1 MQKAFQFEQKW
12 PKIFWCLSR
21 KIITPLQKKITKL
34 HLMDNNGD
42 GDDTVGQIASLLEL
56 LQERIARENR
66 VVAVKRIF
74 AACLI
79 LTFAALMWYFRWSL
93 FCECKMFF

>member
-1 MQKAFQFEQKW
+1 
-12 PKIFWCLSR
+12 
-21 KIITPLQKKITKL
+21 
-34 HLMDNNGD
+34 MDNNGD

-79 LTFAALMWYFRWSL
+79 LTFAALMWYFR
-93 FCECKMFF
+93 

>member
-1 MQKAFQFEQKW
+1 
-12 PKIFWCLSR
+12 
-21 KIITPLQKKITKL
+21 
-34 HLMDNNGD
+34 MDNNGD

-56 LQERIARENR
+56 MQERIDRENR

-79 LTFAALMWYFRWSL
+79 LTFAALMWYFR
-93 FCECKMFF
+93 